1 MKKIMRRKPAG
12 VALVTAIFLLVVLS
26 GLGVAMVS
34 LSTSQQAGVVQDEQG
49 ARAYEAARAGIEWAV
64 YTVTQSGTVPKSAAL
79 TCPTTF
85 AMPANTS
92 LSSFTV
98 TITCT
103 EVAPAYGDGSAND
116 ATADHFR
123 ITATACNG
131 PKNAACPSAVRGP
144 DYVQRVINAQL

>member
-1 MKKIMRRKPAG
+1 MKRTMRRKPAG
-12 VALVTAIFLLVVLS
+12 VALVTAICLLVVLS

-34 LSTSQQAGVVQDEQG
+34 LSTSQQAGAVQDEQG
-49 ARAYEAARAGIEWAV
+49 ARAYEAARAGIEWALF
-64 YTVTQSGTVPKSAAL
+64 TVTQGGTTPKSAAL

-98 TITCT
+98 TITCSPI
-103 EVAPAYGDGSAND
+103 PAGYGDNTTAD
-116 ATADHFR
+116 PTADHFR
-123 ITATACNG
+123 ITATSCNG
-131 PKNAACPSAVRGP
+131 QRNAACPSAVRGP

>member
-1 MKKIMRRKPAG
+1 MNKTMRRKPAG

-34 LSTSQQAGVVQDEQG
+34 LTTSQQAGSVQDEQG
-49 ARAYEAARAGIEWAV
+49 ARAYEAARAGIEWALF
-64 YTVTQSGTVPKSAAL
+64 TVTTSGATPRSAAL
-79 TCPTTF
+79 ACPTTF

-103 EVAPAYGDGSAND
+103 PVSPGYGDNTGSD
-116 ATADHFR
+116 PTADHFR

-131 PKNAACPSAVRGP
+131 PKNNACPNAVKGP
-144 DYVQRVINAQL
+144 DYVQRVVNAQL